1 MVQSAALLQLVVA
14 EEPLAAAAGA
24 HSAAA
29 LPDALVQPLV
39 HLKPGMQQLLGTATG
54 KLSETGLPSEQ
65 AGVAL
70 AEVLLRLSWQKA
82 DEEQFAAYLSGFCL
96 MLQAVV
102 MPVGLSVRRAAGQ
115 HAACLQLPWGPAEA
129 PEANETPDAAE
140 HAEAAVQ
147 TGKVALLETAVL
159 TQADCLP
166 SASVQNAKAVS
177 PVL

>member
-1 MVQSAALLQLVVA
+1 VAQSAALMQLVVA
-14 EEPLAAAAGA
+14 EAPWAAAGA
-24 HSAAA
+24 RFSAA
-29 LPDALVQPLV
+29 LRHALVQLLV
-39 HLKPGMQQLLGTATG
+39 HLAPGMQQLLGTAAR
-54 KLSETGLPSEQ
+54 KLPETDLPSKQ

-96 MLQAVV
+96 MLQAIV